1 MDETLKTL
9 IEKIKGILANR
20 EIMLYL
26 VFGVLTTLVDWV
38 VSFALYRL
46 PINTHIANVIA
57 WVAAVLFAY
66 VTNRVW
72 VFESKREGVRA
83 IAREL
88 GVFAGGRVATLAMQ
102 ELVFLALHD
111 MLHISEYIVKVIAAV
126 LVVIGNYAVSKWIV
140 FRKDEEDSSET

>member
-1 MDETLKTL
+1 M
-9 IEKIKGILANR
+9 IEKIKRILTDR
-20 EIMLYL
+20 EILLYL

-38 VSFALYRL
+38 VSFALYRT
-46 PINTHIANVIA
+46 PMNTHLANVIA

-72 VFESKREGVRA
+72 VFESKREGTGAVL
-83 IAREL
+83 REL
-88 GVFAGGRVATLAMQ
+88 GMFAGGRVATLVMQ

-111 MLHISEYIVKVIAAV
+111 MLHISEYIVKAIAAV

-140 FRKDEEDSSET
+140 FRKDGSDSSAS

>member
-1 MDETLKTL
+1 MDKALKTL
-9 IEKIKGILANR
+9 IEKIKGILTNR
-20 EIMLYL
+20 EIVLYL

-38 VSFALYRL
+38 VSFALYRTPL
-46 PINTHIANVIA
+46 NTHIANVIA
-57 WVAAVLFAY
+57 WAAAVLFAY

-72 VFESKREGVRA
+72 VFESHREGASA

-88 GVFAGGRVATLAMQ
+88 AVFAGGRVATLVMQ

-126 LVVIGNYAVSKWIV
+126 LVVIGNYVISKWIV
-140 FRKDEEDSSET
+140 FRKDEDESSEA

>member
-1 MDETLKTL
+1 MKTL
-9 IEKIKGILANR
+9 IEKIKGILTNR

-140 FRKDEEDSSET
+140 FRKDEEDSSQA

>member
-1 MDETLKTL
+1 MKTL